1 MFNYVMDYVIIISGA
16 WMLLLCLACY
26 ISDGQNVNKLV
37 RFQRFFFLLYLLCLC
52 IYIYLYIYVYI
63 YIYPF
68 IYLSTYINIFPCSV
82 PILSYPYIHSLINSL
97 YIPNMSVK
105 TPIRSDST
113 GKDLK
118 RSPTTPL
125 TPSII
130 SQNNIIRRK
139 LNNNSDTNNK
149 LDFKN
154 STKDSNELT
163 VSSSSNDT
171 STNVRPTINN
181 MILHDIL
188 INNWTMNKELNRVN
202 SLLKFTETENLFK

>member
-1 MFNYVMDYVIIISGA
+1 
-16 WMLLLCLACY
+16 
-26 ISDGQNVNKLV
+26 
-37 RFQRFFFLLYLLCLC
+37 
-52 IYIYLYIYVYI
+52 
-63 YIYPF
+63 
-68 IYLSTYINIFPCSV
+68 
-82 PILSYPYIHSLINSL
+82 
-97 YIPNMSVK
+97 MSVK

-139 LNNNSDTNNK
+139 LNNNSDNNNK

-163 VSSSSNDT
+163 VSSSNDTPSNDT
-171 STNVRPTINN
+171 PSSVKPTINN
-181 MILHDIL
+181 TILHDIL

>member
-1 MFNYVMDYVIIISGA
+1 
-16 WMLLLCLACY
+16 
-26 ISDGQNVNKLV
+26 
-37 RFQRFFFLLYLLCLC
+37 
-52 IYIYLYIYVYI
+52 
-63 YIYPF
+63 
-68 IYLSTYINIFPCSV
+68 
-82 PILSYPYIHSLINSL
+82 
-97 YIPNMSVK
+97 MSVK
-105 TPIRSDST
+105 TPIRSDSHNST

-139 LNNNSDTNNK
+139 LNNNSDNNNK

-171 STNVRPTINN
+171 PSNVKPTINN
-181 MILHDIL
+181 TILHDIL

-202 SLLKFTETENLFK
+202 SLLKFTETENSFK